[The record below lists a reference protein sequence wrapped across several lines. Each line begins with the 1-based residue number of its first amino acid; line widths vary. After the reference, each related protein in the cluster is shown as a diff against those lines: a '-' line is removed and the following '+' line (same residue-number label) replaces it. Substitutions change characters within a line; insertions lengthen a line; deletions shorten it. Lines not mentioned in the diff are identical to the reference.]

1 MKSPIKENNKF
12 RAGVELKRMIPKG
25 SVVDTFLFFGGEVE
39 FQLAAADRFIVAHT
53 HKYVIYE
60 FWQCALRD
68 AHRIAD
74 ISKSLFPIDDPNT
87 FYILQEN
94 WPKYPDPY
102 TRSALFFLLNRCS
115 TTGEISAGQLSE
127 HNFNPLALSHLK
139 NFNPKNFYIT
149 FDQTEDLIDNIKKA
163 ERGEYLLLPI
173 GDFNYNFFEQ
183 GKNKG
188 YEMSTIHHRP
198 LHEALEESKKKWI
211 ILYRPHPQLEK
222 MYADYNIKMINR
234 HGHLTTKHDE
244 CTEVLIANF

>member
-1 MKSPIKENNKF
+1 
-12 RAGVELKRMIPKG
+12 MIPKG
-25 SVVDTFLFFGGEVE
+25 SVVESFLFFGGHLE
-39 FQLAAADRFIVAHT
+39 FSLSSADRFVIAHT

-60 FWQCALRD
+60 FWHCAIEDSVRV
-68 AHRIAD
+68 AD
-74 ISKSLFPIDDPNT
+74 ISQTFFPIDDPNI
-87 FYILQEN
+87 FYIFQEK

-115 TTGEISAGQLSE
+115 ATGEISAGHLSD

-149 FDQTEDLIDNIKKA
+149 LDADQDLVGNIQKA
-163 ERGEYLLLPI
+163 QQGEYLLMPI
-173 GDFNYNFFEQ
+173 GDYNYNFFEY

-188 YEMSTIHHRP
+188 YEMSVVHHRR